1 MIKEKLLTIREAAAY
16 LGVSEKAV
24 IELSE
29 RGVIP
34 AYKIGGM
41 YLRFKQEQL
50 KNIKITPETLEVIK
64 ESNIKENF
72 VPAYRTISDRIADFI
87 YFNDFYFFCFILCL
101 LLLYVV
107 FYL

>member
-1 MIKEKLLTIREAAAY
+1 MIKEKLLTIREAAAF
-16 LGVSEKAV
+16 LGISEKAV

-34 AYKIGGM
+34 GYKIGGV

-50 KNIKITPETLEVIK
+50 KAIRISPETLEIIK
-64 ESNIKENF
+64 ESNVKENY
-72 VPAYRTISDRIADFI
+72 VPAHRSIADRLADLV
-87 YFNDFYFFCFILCL
+87 YFNDFYFFCLVLCL